1 MTNYRFSGH
10 ETFPC
15 RYAWLPKA
23 YRGIREDRLLFSDEE
38 KAMASLGVGKNMV
51 RAMRFWVH
59 AAGIAE
65 SVKSGGAVTTAF
77 GDALLDPK
85 NGSDAFLEDRKT
97 LWLLHWQLSTQ
108 VAEPLFAWDYLL
120 NQWPHPEITRSDV
133 LREFGEQAKKLERKL
148 SSVTLE
154 QHFDTFLHTYVPTR
168 SKKGDIQEDNLDCPL
183 VELELIH
190 RLGDRE
196 AGRTGRR
203 EPIFA
208 FRRDSKNDVS
218 PQLFAFCLDDFWRK
232 RRPNESTLTF
242 RDVAIGHGSPGQ
254 IFKLPEWDIRLRL
267 DAIDSDSDGVFQFE
281 ETAALQRI
289 TRKRVSDPNS
299 LFREIFD
306 CEGVDG

>member
-23 YRGIREDRLLFSDEE
+23 YRGICADRTLFSDEE

-65 SVKSGGAVTTAF
+65 SGKIGGPAITAF
-77 GDALLDPK
+77 GKALLDPEH
-85 NGSDAFLEDRKT
+85 GLDPFLEDRKT

-133 LREFGEQAKKLERKL
+133 LREFSEQAKKLERKL
-148 SSVTLE
+148 SSITLE
-154 QHFDTFLHTYVPTR
+154 QHYDTFLHTYVPTR

-183 VELELIH
+183 VELALIQ

-196 AGRTGRR
+196 AEKGRR
-203 EPIFA
+203 EPIYA
-208 FRRDSKNDVS
+208 FRRDSKSDIS
-218 PQLFAFCLDDFWRK
+218 PQLFSFCLNDFWQK

-242 RDVAIGHGSPGQ
+242 RDIAIGHGSPGQ

-267 DAIDSDSDGVFQFE
+267 DAIDSDTNGVFQFE
-281 ETAALQRI
+281 ETAALQRVI
-289 TRKRVSDPNS
+289 RKRISDPVS
-299 LFREIFD
+299 LFRAIFD
-306 CEGVDG
+306 CEDADA

>member
-1 MTNYRFSGH
+1 M
-10 ETFPC
+10 
-15 RYAWLPKA
+15 
-23 YRGIREDRLLFSDEE
+23 LFSDEE

-232 RRPNESTLTF
+232 RRPNESALTF

-306 CEGVDG
+306 CEDVDG